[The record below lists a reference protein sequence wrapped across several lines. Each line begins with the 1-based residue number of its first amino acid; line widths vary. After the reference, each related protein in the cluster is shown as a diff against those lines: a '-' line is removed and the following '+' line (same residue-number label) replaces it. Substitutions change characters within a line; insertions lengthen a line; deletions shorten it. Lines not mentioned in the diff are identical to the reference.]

1 MSDQTEVVAFLMR
14 PESYGGTAS
23 RVERIDTHGAMIFL
37 AGERAYKLKR
47 AVKLPY
53 LDFSTLDKRRA
64 VCERELELNRRT
76 AKSLYLD
83 VLCIRRG
90 PDGGLHFG
98 ADGEPVDWVVVM
110 KRFPQEAVL
119 DRMSAARPARPG
131 VDAAARPCRQA
142 LPCRGGAQAGCRL
155 ARHPRAN
162 HWHARGNVLRR
173 GRRPAAVS
181 TPAPISPRC
190 GRSWKPAHL
199 SSAERQQQG
208 YVRCCHGD
216 LHLKNIVLLD
226 GEPVLFDAIEFD
238 EDLSNMDVLYDL
250 GFLLMDLWHRGAK
263 AEANAVLS
271 AYFEGEACA
280 AEMAG
285 LRLLPLFLSL
295 RAAIRGM
302 VGVHMLSVVPQEKR
316 AETERSVR
324 DYAALARDLLEPQ
337 PAVLLCVGG
346 LSGTGKTTVARAL
359 APSTGP
365 APGAI
370 HLRTDVERK
379 LMFGVAPACPLPPE
393 AYSGEASGRV
403 YRRLLEKA
411 APILQ
416 AGHAVILDAGFREPE
431 QRKAA
436 EQLAHDTGVAF
447 HGLWL
452 HANAGEMLA
461 RVEQRRGDAS
471 DAGRDVVLGQL
482 RSPIAPPAGW
492 TVVEAGGRLDQT
504 LARVQVALRS

>member
-1 MSDQTEVVAFLMR
+1 VSDQTEVVAFLMR
-14 PESYGGTAS
+14 PESYDGTAS

-90 PDGGLHFG
+90 PDGRLHFG

-119 DRMSAARPARPG
+119 DRMSAAGRLGPALMMPLAHVVRRFHA
-131 VDAAARPCRQA
+131 DAARKPDADWLATLSQIIGTLEETFSGEDAAPLGLDAGSYLAALRQELEAR
-142 LPCRGGAQAGCRL
+142 
-155 ARHPRAN
+155 
-162 HWHARGNVLRR
+162 
-173 GRRPAAVS
+173 
-181 TPAPISPRC
+181 APL
-190 GRSWKPAHL
+190 L
-199 SSAERQQQG
+199 SERQQQG

-226 GEPVLFDAIEFD
+226 GKPVLFDAIEFD

-263 AEANAVLS
+263 PEANAVLS
-271 AYFEGEACA
+271 AYFEGDAGA
-280 AEMAG
+280 GEMAG

-316 AETERSVR
+316 AETEQSVR

-370 HLRTDVERK
+370 HLRSDVQRK
-379 LMFGVAPACPLPPE
+379 LMFGVAPASPLPPE

-436 EQLAHDTGVAF
+436 EQLARATGVAF

-471 DAGRDVVLGQL
+471 DAGRDIVLRQL
-482 RSPIAPPAGW
+482 QSRIAPPAGW
-492 TVVEAGGRLDQT
+492 TVIEAGGRLDQT
-504 LARVQVALRS
+504 LARAQAALRS

>member
-1 MSDQTEVVAFLMR
+1 VSDQTEVVAFLMR

-119 DRMSAARPARPG
+119 DRMSAAGRLGPELMPPLAHVVRRFHA
-131 VDAAARPCRQA
+131 DAARKPDAGWLATLAQIIGTLEETFSGEDAAPLRLDAGSYLAALRQELEAR
-142 LPCRGGAQAGCRL
+142 
-155 ARHPRAN
+155 
-162 HWHARGNVLRR
+162 
-173 GRRPAAVS
+173 
-181 TPAPISPRC
+181 SPLLC
-190 GRSWKPAHL
+190 
-199 SSAERQQQG
+199 ERQQQG

-238 EDLSNMDVLYDL
+238 DDLSNMDVLYDL

-271 AYFEGEACA
+271 AYFEGDACA

-411 APILQ
+411 ASILQ